1 MVPILFL
8 TGPIG
13 VGKTTLGIGL
23 AEALGGTFVEG
34 DDFQAPD
41 RPWHASSLRV
51 ARGVVEA
58 ASSAAADGPVVAG
71 YPLRCIDYLYLRGR
85 LAERGLE
92 TLFVNLSLP
101 AARILAPERDR
112 AFTPWER
119 TRIAEMI
126 AQGYDRR
133 PWADLHFEPADAPV
147 GDNLSGLLAA
157 LTQFGIAP
165 PDQSVP
171 SDDPPGGWV

>member
-1 MVPILFL
+1 VHRL
-8 TGPIG
+8 
-13 VGKTTLGIGL
+13 
-23 AEALGGTFVEG
+23 
-34 DDFQAPD
+34 
-41 RPWHASSLRV
+41 
-51 ARGVVEA
+51 
-58 ASSAAADGPVVAG
+58 PV
-71 YPLRCIDYLYLRGR
+71 LRGR

-101 AARILAPERDR
+101 AARILAPERAR

-157 LTQFGIAP
+157 LTRFGIAP
-165 PDQSVP
+165 PDQSVRATTHQAGGSEARAIRRQTLKRNSITSP
-171 SDDPPGGWV
+171 SLVT